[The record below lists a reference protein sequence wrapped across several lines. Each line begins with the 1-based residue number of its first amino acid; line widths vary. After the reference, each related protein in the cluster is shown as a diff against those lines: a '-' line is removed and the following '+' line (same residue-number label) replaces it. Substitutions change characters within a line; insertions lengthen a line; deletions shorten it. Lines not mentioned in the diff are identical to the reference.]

1 MGLVSFTQIQ
11 DGTTATASQ
20 VNTPLTTI
28 YNEFNGNISGT
39 NFADGAI
46 TTTKIANN
54 AVTPAKLD
62 TASSKFTFSKV
73 SSTTT
78 AATIT
83 PNADTTDMHIVT
95 ALGENAAI
103 AAPTG
108 TPVDGQNLVIRVKA
122 TGASRTLTW
131 NAAYRAVGVTL
142 PTSVPQD
149 KTYYI
154 GFKYNSADAKF
165 DCLAVARM
173 A

>member
-1 MGLVSFTQIQ
+1 MGLISFTQLQ
-11 DGTTATASQ
+11 DGTTATAAG

-28 YNEFNGNISGT
+28 YNEFNGNISGV
-39 NFADGAI
+39 NFQDNSI

-54 AVTPAKLD
+54 AVTPGKLD
-62 TASSKFTFSKV
+62 SSSKFTFSKV

-83 PNADTTDMHIVT
+83 PNADTTDMHIVIALNET
-95 ALGENAAI
+95 AAFE
-103 AAPTG
+103 APTG

-122 TGASRTLTW
+122 TGAARTISW
-131 NAAYRAVGVTL
+131 NAAYRAMGVTL

-154 GFKYNSADAKF
+154 GCKYNSADSKW
-165 DCLAVARM
+165 DVIAVARQ

>member
-1 MGLVSFTQIQ
+1 MGLISFTQLQ
-11 DGTTATASQ
+11 DGQTATASG

-39 NFADGAI
+39 NFADSAI
-46 TTTKIANN
+46 TTSKIANS

-62 TASSKFTFSKV
+62 SSSKFTFSKV
-73 SSTTT
+73 STT
-78 AATIT
+78 ASGATIT
-83 PNADTTDMHIVT
+83 PNADTDDMYTVT
-95 ALGENAAI
+95 ALGETAAI

-108 TPVDGQNLVIRVKA
+108 TPVDGQNLVIRIKA
-122 TGASRTLTW
+122 TGAARTISW
-131 NAAYRAVGVTL
+131 NAAYRVIGVTL

-154 GFKYNSADAKF
+154 GCKYNSADSKW
-165 DCLAVARM
+165 DVLAVARM

>member
-1 MGLVSFTQIQ
+1 MGLISYTQLQ
-11 DGTTATASQ
+11 DGTTATAAG

-28 YNEFNGNISGT
+28 YNEFNGNISGV
-39 NFADGAI
+39 NFADSAI
-46 TTTKIANN
+46 TTSKISNS

-62 TASSKFTFSKV
+62 SSSKFTFSKV
-73 SSTTT
+73 SSTVS

-95 ALGENAAI
+95 ALGETATI

-108 TPVDGQNLVIRVKA
+108 TPVDGQNLVIRIKA
-122 TGASRTLTW
+122 TGASRTVNW
-131 NAAYRAVGVTL
+131 NAIYRVIGVTL

-149 KTYYI
+149 KTYYV
-154 GFKYNSADAKF
+154 GCKYNTADTKW
-165 DCLAVARM
+165 DVLAVARM

>member
-1 MGLVSFTQIQ
+1 MGLISFTQLQ
-11 DGTTATASQ
+11 DGTTATAAG

-46 TTTKIANN
+46 TTTKIANS

-73 SSTTT
+73 SSTTS

-95 ALGENAAI
+95 ALGETAAF

-122 TGASRTLTW
+122 TGAARTVSW
-131 NAAYRAVGVTL
+131 NAAYRVIGVTL

-154 GFKYNSADAKF
+154 GCKYNSADSVW
-165 DCLAVARM
+165 DVLAVARM